1 MLVIVE
7 RKTEADDFPIEL
19 RFRLGILILLFTYSE
34 LSNKRTLSNKSIQA
48 CNFGLLLHKIARIW
62 PFLA

>member
-19 RFRLGILILLFTYSE
+19 RFRLGILILLFTY
-34 LSNKRTLSNKSIQA
+34 LFVCLK
-48 CNFGLLLHKIARIW
+48 
-62 PFLA
+62 